1 MQYSIAELSQ
11 LSGISAHNIR
21 IWERRYN
28 ALQPSRTTGNIRFYN
43 DDQLKKLLNIAGLY
57 HAGHKISKACAMGKE
72 QTASFLQQ
80 KINSTIAQENS
91 NEYYISQII
100 SNGLEYN
107 EYEVNRL
114 ITDSFTQNGVLETYK
129 LVLYPLL
136 VRIGLMWCSE
146 TICPSQEHFISAIIR
161 QKLLT
166 AIDNCITNK
175 QQQSTW
181 LLFLPEDED
190 HDIGLLLSS
199 YLLRSSGHSV
209 IYLGAKVPF
218 FALSSTIADI
228 NPANILF
235 FMTRVRP
242 ASDARNYID
251 QLIESFPKQQIFLS
265 GNPQVLAGLDFS
277 KKVNWLRDIHDFE
290 TIIKPHSL

>member
-43 DDQLKKLLNIAGLY
+43 DDQLKKLLNITGLY
-57 HAGHKISKACAMGKE
+57 RAGHKISKACAMDKE

-80 KINSTIAQENS
+80 KINSTIAKENS

-100 SNGLEYN
+100 SNGIEYN

-114 ITDSFTQNGVLETYK
+114 ITNSFIQNGILETYK

-146 TICPSQEHFISAIIR
+146 TLCPSQEHFISAIIR

-166 AIDNCITNK
+166 AIDSFIINK
-175 QQQSTW
+175 KHQSTW

-199 YLLRSSGHSV
+199 YLLRSLGHRV

-218 FALSSTIADI
+218 FSLANTIADI
-228 NPANILF
+228 NPANIFF

-242 ASDARNYID
+242 VTDAHNYIG
-251 QLIESFPKQQIFLS
+251 QLIENFPEQQIYLS
-265 GNPQVLAGLDFS
+265 GNPQVLAGLDFPN
-277 KKVNWLRDIHDFE
+277 KVNWLRDIHDFE
-290 TIIKPHSL
+290 TIIKPHSS